1 MLIWHYDNWYSQ
13 TDFAEMVELK
23 LNTVRIPVGFWFFEG
38 NTIPRSTRYVFL
50 RSNLQNRFGTRRVTL
65 TRQHLKTLPMKC
77 LITGNNSPS
86 PPFASLPTPNAS
98 TPNDEAI
105 YTSDLSS
112 SYLRPVHDIMDEA
125 HPLTMI
131 IQKVPRQG
139 ISGLVP
145 ILRSIIASMYIA

>member
-1 MLIWHYDNWYSQ
+1 MFDHWQQL
-13 TDFAEMVELK
+13 
-23 LNTVRIPVGFWFFEG
+23 
-38 NTIPRSTRYVFL
+38 
-50 RSNLQNRFGTRRVTL
+50 
-65 TRQHLKTLPMKC
+65 TLPA
-77 LITGNNSPS
+77 L
-86 PPFASLPTPNAS
+86 PFPSLPTPNAS

-139 ISGLVP
+139 ISGLVLDEVWTRSGPRQGISGLVP